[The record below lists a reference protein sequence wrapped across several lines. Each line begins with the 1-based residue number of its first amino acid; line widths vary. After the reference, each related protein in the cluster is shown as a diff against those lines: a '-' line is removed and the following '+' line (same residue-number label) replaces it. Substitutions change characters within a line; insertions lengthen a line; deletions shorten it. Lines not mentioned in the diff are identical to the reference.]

1 MGNTRSVLNAF
12 NLLNEECVIT
22 DDKNEIRNS
31 EIIVLPG
38 VGSFSDGMQNIQ
50 KRGILEL
57 LNEEVLDKKKPYLGI
72 CLGLEF
78 LANNSLEGGFCKGFG
93 WLDGEIKHIESNN
106 VENKIP
112 HMGWNDTNILSDKG
126 MYSGMKK
133 PSFYYLHSYYLKLD
147 SKDKR
152 FITSTCDYGNSI
164 ITSSIEKNNI
174 FAVQFH
180 PEKSQSAGIK
190 LLQNFLMSVRKNVKE

>member
-22 DDKNEIRNS
+22 DDKNEIKNS

-38 VGSFSDGMQNIQ
+38 VGSFSDGMQNIK
-50 KRGILEL
+50 KRGMFEL

-78 LANNSLEGGFCKGFG
+78 LANNSLEGGFCEGFG

>member
-1 MGNTRSVLNAF
+1 VLNAF

-22 DDKNEIRNS
+22 DDKNEIKNS

-50 KRGILEL
+50 KRGMLEL

-78 LANNSLEGGFCKGFG
+78 LANNSLEGGFCEGFG

-112 HMGWNDTNILSDKG
+112 HMGWNNTNILSDKG